1 MKVSV
6 QIITYNHEKYIAQA
20 MESALMQVADFDY
33 EIVIG
38 EDCSTDSTRDIVI
51 DFQERY
57 PERIRLLLH
66 EKNIGASFNDV
77 QTYQAC
83 RGQYIA
89 LLEGDDYWTDPF
101 KLQKQVDFLDNHP
114 ECAICCHDVK
124 WIYEMEVENQGF
136 FSPPNQKKIYTLD
149 DLLTGGTIFA
159 TCTTMYRKG
168 LFGEYPEWFYAM
180 PTGDWPRNL
189 LNAQHGDI
197 GRISECM
204 ATYRVHD
211 GGVWSSMD
219 RIQRFKSR
227 IKGYEMIQK
236 YLDLSDPS
244 KKKLNAKL
252 FKIYYLLC
260 DIYVKN
266 GDLANARTYLKK
278 YIRHLRDGRGAISVR
293 RFVSMILRVYSPRL
307 YKLVQTARTSFAQL
321 LR

>member
-1 MKVSV
+1 
-6 QIITYNHEKYIAQA
+6 

-38 EDCSTDSTRDIVI
+38 EDCSTDGTRDIVI

-83 RGQYIA
+83 WGQYIA
-89 LLEGDDYWTDPF
+89 LLDGDDYWTDPF

-124 WIYEMEVENQGF
+124 WIYENGSREPRVV
-136 FSPPNQKKIYTLD
+136 SPPNQKKIYTLD

-211 GGVWSSMD
+211 GGVWFSID
-219 RIQRFKSR
+219 RIQRLKSR

-236 YLDLSDPS
+236 YLDLSDPH

-252 FKIYYLLC
+252 FKLYYQLY

-266 GDLANARTYLKK
+266 GDLANARTYVKK
-278 YIRHLRDGRGAISVR
+278 YIRHYPDCKGEKSVR
-293 RFVSMILRVYSPRL
+293 WLAKLFLSVYSPKL
-307 YKLVQTARTSFAQL
+307 LKLVQTARRSLPHFSDSD
-321 LR
+321 